1 MQGCTITPS
10 DVMKCSGIGLTKEM
24 LPYVP
29 GQVVVGTIEA
39 VGSKANSYFKTGD
52 RVIGMVESGGCQRFL
67 SAKADNFVSVPPKM
81 SNTTAL
87 SLMNDW
93 MPAYKALRV
102 AKNYLKGANL
112 FERNVLITN
121 AISPIGQAAIHLANK
136 EGANIYCCA
145 EVSHH
150 EYLQTLSPR
159 IKCLELQPEKWSSET
174 TDTMH
179 VVIDNA
185 CVDGYSSSWDAITY
199 KGVLIA
205 LPSDMYDDTKSKLF
219 GVYDV
224 EDIRRKLHFKKAKFF
239 MYRTIALD
247 MEEEYELNTTWE
259 KSTDIVD
266 KLKNRL
272 FSGKEGRAMYMQ
284 DFQHLAFM
292 HEEGEINIKA
302 GEKIILQAVDS
313 AQKLFKRGSASV
325 QEGTV
330 VCFPWKLS
338 DQ

>member
-1 MQGCTITPS
+1 M
-10 DVMKCSGIGLTKEM
+10 
-24 LPYVP
+24 
-29 GQVVVGTIEA
+29 
-39 VGSKANSYFKTGD
+39 
-52 RVIGMVESGGCQRFL
+52 
-67 SAKADNFVSVPPKM
+67 
-81 SNTTAL
+81 
-87 SLMNDW
+87 
-93 MPAYKALRV
+93 
-102 AKNYLKGANL
+102 
-112 FERNVLITN
+112 
-121 AISPIGQAAIHLANK
+121 
-136 EGANIYCCA
+136 
-145 EVSHH
+145 
-150 EYLQTLSPR
+150 
-159 IKCLELQPEKWSSET
+159 

-205 LPSDMYDDTKSKLF
+205 LPSDMYDDTKLF

-247 MEEEYELNTTWE
+247 MEEEYKLDTTWE
-259 KSTDIVD
+259 KSTGIVD

-292 HEEGEINIKA
+292 HEEGEINVKA
-302 GEKIILQAVDS
+302 GEKITLQAVDS
-313 AQKLFKRGSASV
+313 AQKLFKRESASV

-338 DQ
+338 SDQ